1 VTRERRAMGALETEV
16 LEVLWKAEK
25 PLNPG
30 EVRTAIGEELAYT
43 TVMTTLTR
51 LWEKRLVDRAKAGRS
66 YAYSACVS
74 EADLVASRMQRELS
88 RSSDRLA
95 TMSRFIDGL
104 NAREAQQLRALL
116 EQTE

>member
-16 LEVLWKAEK
+16 LDVLWKAEG

-30 EVRTAIGEELAYT
+30 EVRAALGEELAYT

-51 LWEKRLVDRAKAGRS
+51 LWEKQLVDRVKAGRS
-66 YAYSACVS
+66 YAYTASVT
-74 EADLVASRMQRELS
+74 EADLVASRMQRELG

-104 NAREAQQLRALL
+104 DAGEAKQLRALL
-116 EQTE
+116 EQSD